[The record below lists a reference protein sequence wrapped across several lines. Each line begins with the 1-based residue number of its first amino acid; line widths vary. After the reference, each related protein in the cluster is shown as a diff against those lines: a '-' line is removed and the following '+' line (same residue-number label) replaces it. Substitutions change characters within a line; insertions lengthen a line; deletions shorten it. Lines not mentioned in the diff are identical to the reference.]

1 LFDLF
6 PQVRTVAV
14 VTGSRL
20 AERRNHE
27 QAKESARSFR
37 GKAKFD
43 WYNELEPADLVKRL
57 SELDPGTSV
66 IFYLN
71 YFLSPSGEAFS
82 IGDSM
87 KLITEATE
95 APLFVTADFLLS
107 QGAVGGKVVSGY
119 SQGEEG
125 ASLALRILAGER
137 AEDIPVVM
145 ESPNRYLFS
154 QAALE
159 RYGIS
164 PRALPPTSL
173 LVAPDG
179 STVFADWEGASKKIF
194 SGYDVFMKN
203 VTPMLLIDP
212 DSGAIVDAN
221 QAART
226 FYRYPGLKGMNIRQI
241 NMLPPHEVTAEMQK
255 AFGREVQFFDFRHK
269 LADGSVRDV
278 GVLSS
283 PVSVEGKELLISMVI
298 DETEK
303 KAAHDAMRQKN
314 RWIVIIIGTA
324 LALQSAGLILLL
336 WSIRRRKRA
345 EDALRESEGNLRALF
360 SSMTEIVVLH
370 ELVFD
375 DQGKPVDYI
384 ITGCNGAFTAVTGIP
399 AEKAVGRMGSEV
411 YGLVRA
417 PYLDEYVP
425 VALTGEPRSFETYYP
440 PMDRH
445 FRISV
450 VSPGKNKFATVT
462 ADFTDI
468 KRAEEELRAA
478 SREAERLR
486 FEAEAA
492 SRAKSAFL
500 ANTSHELR
508 TPLNGAIGFLEL
520 LAGTSLDSRQR
531 EYVGYIRSSA
541 VSLMEVV
548 SEVLDISRIEAGEFR
563 LETGAADINDIV
575 REALDAVR
583 GNALEKNIDLKLRL
597 EESTTRYASIDS
609 ARLKQIL
616 VNLLGNAVKFTE
628 KGAVELAVKASLPEG
643 GMCDYTFSVQDTG
656 IGIPAEIQQEIFE
669 PFYQQDASFTR
680 KHGGV
685 GLGIPICDSILRRM
699 GSRLELEST
708 PGAGSRF
715 FFTLRVRCA
724 PSPDKRISD
733 ERIGKI
739 GATSLITL
747 NTNRPVSV
755 LIAEDHKLNRRLLN
769 TMLSKLLPGVIIL
782 EAVNGVEAVELCL
795 RESPDLVL
803 MDLHMPVKDGR
814 QAAEDIRAAERE
826 RGEARTPIIAV
837 TADVQA
843 ETKKACME
851 SGMDGYLAKPLE
863 AADLRAALEENL
875 KGLLS

>member
-1 LFDLF
+1 
-6 PQVRTVAV
+6 
-14 VTGSRL
+14 
-20 AERRNHE
+20 
-27 QAKESARSFR
+27 
-37 GKAKFD
+37 
-43 WYNELEPADLVKRL
+43 
-57 SELDPGTSV
+57 
-66 IFYLN
+66 
-71 YFLSPSGEAFS
+71 
-82 IGDSM
+82 
-87 KLITEATE
+87 
-95 APLFVTADFLLS
+95 
-107 QGAVGGKVVSGY
+107 
-119 SQGEEG
+119 
-125 ASLALRILAGER
+125 
-137 AEDIPVVM
+137 
-145 ESPNRYLFS
+145 
-154 QAALE
+154 
-159 RYGIS
+159 
-164 PRALPPTSL
+164 
-173 LVAPDG
+173 
-179 STVFADWEGASKKIF
+179 
-194 SGYDVFMKN
+194 
-203 VTPMLLIDP
+203 
-212 DSGAIVDAN
+212 
-221 QAART
+221 
-226 FYRYPGLKGMNIRQI
+226 NIRQI
-241 NMLPPHEVTAEMQK
+241 NMLPPHEVTAEMQR
-255 AFGREVQFFDFRHK
+255 AFGREVQYFDFRHK

-283 PVSVEGKELLISMVI
+283 PISVEGKELLISTII

-303 KAAHDAMRQKN
+303 KAAHVAMRQKN
-314 RWIVIIIGTA
+314 RWIAIIIGAA
-324 LALQSAGLILLL
+324 LALQSGGVLLLL
-336 WSIRRRKRA
+336 WNVRRKKRA
-345 EDALRESEGNLRALF
+345 EAALRESEGNLRALF
-360 SSMTEIVVLH
+360 SSMTEMVALH

-384 ITGCNGAFTAVTGIP
+384 ITGCNEAFTAVTGIS
-399 AEKAVGRMGSEV
+399 AEKAAGRLGSEV

-417 PYLDEYVP
+417 PYLDEYAS
-425 VALTGEPRSFETYYP
+425 VALTGEPHFFETYYP

-462 ADFTDI
+462 ADFTGI
-468 KRAEEELRAA
+468 KKAEEELLAA

-492 SRAKSAFL
+492 NRAKSAFL

-541 VSLMEVV
+541 ISLMEVV

-563 LETGAADINDIV
+563 LETDAVDINDIA

-597 EESTTRYASIDS
+597 EESPTRYASIDS

-643 GMCDYTFSVQDTG
+643 GLCDYTFSVGDTG
-656 IGIPAEIQQEIFE
+656 IGIPTEIQQEIFE

-708 PGAGSRF
+708 PGEGSRF
-715 FFTLRVRCA
+715 FFTLRARCA
-724 PSPDKRISD
+724 SSPDKRISD

-739 GATSLITL
+739 GVTSLIPL
-747 NTNRPVSV
+747 NTNRPVSI
-755 LIAEDHKLNRRLLN
+755 LIAEDHKLNRRLLK

-795 RESPDLVL
+795 RESPDMVL

-814 QAAEDIRAAERE
+814 QAAEEIRIAERE
-826 RGEARTPIIAV
+826 RGEVRTPIIAV

-843 ETKKACME
+843 ETKKACMD

-863 AADLRAALEENL
+863 AASLRAVLEENL